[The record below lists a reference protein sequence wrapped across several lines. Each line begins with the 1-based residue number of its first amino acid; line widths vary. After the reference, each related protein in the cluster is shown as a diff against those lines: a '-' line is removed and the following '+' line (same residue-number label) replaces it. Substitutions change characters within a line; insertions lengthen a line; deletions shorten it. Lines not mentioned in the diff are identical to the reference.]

1 MAESIQFAGKFY
13 FRSVLLEKAGDRVPQ
28 HRHDVPH
35 PTLCGSGAANYYV
48 DGRLAGTVR
57 AGQAVEI
64 EADKLHEFVALKDD
78 TRLTCVF
85 DAEDAMKLKEKG
97 Y

>member
-13 FRSVLLEKAGDRVPQ
+13 FRSIVLEKAGDRVPQ
-28 HRHDVPH
+28 HRHDVSH
-35 PTLCGSGAANYYV
+35 PTLCGAGSAEFYV
-48 DGRLAGTVR
+48 DGVLAGRVI
-57 AGQAVEI
+57 AGNVVEI
-64 EADKLHEFVALKDD
+64 EAGKLHEFVALEDG

-85 DAEDAMKLKEKG
+85 DAEDAEKLKEKG